1 MTSLEEVIA
10 FYRRGGEPNP
20 DLDDN
25 LRPLELTDQ
34 DVINLAA
41 FLRALSRVDG
51 E

>member
-1 MTSLEEVIA
+1 MTSLEEVIS

-34 DVINLAA
+34 DVTNLAA